1 MESDK
6 ESDDENAGRISSEL
20 LRLVEE
26 EDKVLGPHQELV
38 EVINLGSQEESKE
51 VKIGTS
57 MTSETRKKIINLLRE
72 YSDIFAWSYQ
82 DMPGLN
88 TDIVVHRVPLKPE
101 CNLVRQKLRK
111 MKLDI
116 LFKIKWEVLKQFE
129 TVFLTVS
136 KYPERVENI
145 VPVSKKQTKRQ
156 KSENVYG

>member
-38 EVINLGSQEESKE
+38 KVINLGSQEESKE

-72 YSDIFAWSYQ
+72 YSDILL
-82 DMPGLN
+82 GV
-88 TDIVVHRVPLKPE
+88 IRI
-101 CNLVRQKLRK
+101 CR
-111 MKLDI
+111 
-116 LFKIKWEVLKQFE
+116 
-129 TVFLTVS
+129 
-136 KYPERVENI
+136 
-145 VPVSKKQTKRQ
+145 
-156 KSENVYG
+156 G

>member
-6 ESDDENAGRISSEL
+6 ESDDENVGRISSEL

-72 YSDIFAWSYQ
+72 YSDILL
-82 DMPGLN
+82 GV
-88 TDIVVHRVPLKPE
+88 IRI
-101 CNLVRQKLRK
+101 CR
-111 MKLDI
+111 
-116 LFKIKWEVLKQFE
+116 
-129 TVFLTVS
+129 
-136 KYPERVENI
+136 
-145 VPVSKKQTKRQ
+145 
-156 KSENVYG
+156 G